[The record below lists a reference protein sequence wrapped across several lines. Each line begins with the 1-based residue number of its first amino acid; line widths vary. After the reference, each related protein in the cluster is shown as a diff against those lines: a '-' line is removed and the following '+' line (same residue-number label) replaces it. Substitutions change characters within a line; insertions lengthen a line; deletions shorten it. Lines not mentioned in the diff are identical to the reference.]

1 MRVYWNFHMCC
12 TDMQSNTRV
21 FPFTSRGQK
30 TYAEA
35 LLRNFLIFFL
45 LNSYFKKN
53 MYWPVIDFWDS
64 IIFRVG
70 YSIIFLFIHLKP
82 KNDAVVR

>member
-1 MRVYWNFHMCC
+1 MRFYWNFHMCC

-45 LNSYFKKN
+45 LNSYLKKK
-53 MYWPVIDFWDS
+53 MYWHVIDFCDS
-64 IIFRVG
+64 IIFRVP
-70 YSIIFLFIHLKP
+70 SNQVTSD
-82 KNDAVVR
+82 KNVDFFAVFSE